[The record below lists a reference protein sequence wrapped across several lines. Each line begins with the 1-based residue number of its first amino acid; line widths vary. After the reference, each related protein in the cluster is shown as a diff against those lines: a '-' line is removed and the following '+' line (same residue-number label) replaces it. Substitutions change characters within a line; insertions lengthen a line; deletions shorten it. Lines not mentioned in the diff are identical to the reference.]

1 MKNIFYTWIVGLIVL
16 VVLLSLPVNADYT
29 SPLFVDVQNW
39 NIGTNAPPL
48 SHIIFDV
55 SGNVAPGKAKAVDIR
70 ANLRPNTGAISY
82 NLQVGGGT
90 IFTETSGS
98 HPIIANARF
107 DTPSIISN
115 GATVGEL
122 ANVYIEGAPSIPG
135 RNNPSYSFYIKSGP
149 ARLRGLAQFDS
160 DVYMPGLPIS
170 PSGSSFLC
178 IDPTFRVTI
187 SAVPC
192 R

>member
-1 MKNIFYTWIVGLIVL
+1 ML

-90 IFTETSGS
+90 IFT
-98 HPIIANARF
+98 
-107 DTPSIISN
+107 
-115 GATVGEL
+115 
-122 ANVYIEGAPSIPG
+122 
-135 RNNPSYSFYIKSGP
+135 
-149 ARLRGLAQFDS
+149 
-160 DVYMPGLPIS
+160 
-170 PSGSSFLC
+170 SSQK
-178 IDPTFRVTI
+178 RV
-187 SAVPC
+187 
-192 R
+192 